1 MNFWCKV
8 FGWTEEEW
16 KEIVR
21 IYGIRFR
28 YKGHRYIILPG
39 SWLWILIYAGG
50 MAIAIGGF
58 WAFCVLT
65 IILFG

>member
-21 IYGIRFR
+21 TYGIRFR

-39 SWLWILIYAGG
+39 SWLWILIYVGG
-50 MAIAIGGF
+50 VALAIGGF